1 MPKEVSYYDYC
12 RRIRRLKEVNGINKS
27 LKMLLLDLADMHG
40 ENGKI
45 FPNNKTLAENNC
57 ISEKSIDGLLSRA
70 RKNNLIKTSP
80 ARKGQKRFI
89 TLLCPDDG
97 QPIFLHIRKKNR
109 NNFANT
115 QKSTFYINDKIKEKG
130 SSLPVS
136 LHWNGFL
143 TLTQKNDFEKFES
156 YLNMSEN
163 EWLDCDEFVTYL
175 NRNGVQ
181 LQ

>member
-97 QPIFLHIRKKNR
+97 QPIFLHIRKKNQ

-143 TLTQKNDFEKFES
+143 TLTQKNDFKKFES
-156 YLNMSEN
+156 YLDMTEN
-163 EWLDCDEFVTYL
+163 EWLDCDEFVSYL